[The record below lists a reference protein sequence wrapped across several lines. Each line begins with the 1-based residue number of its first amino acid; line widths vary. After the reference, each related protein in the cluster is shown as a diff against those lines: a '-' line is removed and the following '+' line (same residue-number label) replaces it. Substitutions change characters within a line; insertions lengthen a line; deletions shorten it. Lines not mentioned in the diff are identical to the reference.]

1 MIVCVCHRITDRDIV
16 RHAQHGASDL
26 DSLQAQT
33 GLGSTCG
40 CCKDCAQQ
48 LLDECLPS
56 GQHHLA
62 HLSLQAP
69 GVAPLPLQAA

>member
-1 MIVCVCHRITDRDIV
+1 MIVCICHRVSDRDIV
-16 RHAQHGASDL
+16 RHAQHGGCNL

-40 CCKDCAQQ
+40 CCKDSAQQ
-48 LLDECLPS
+48 LLDECLPATRH
-56 GQHHLA
+56 QLA

-69 GVAPLPLQAA
+69 GVAPLPQAA